1 MGAAPVRVDRP
12 TERHGGT
19 GRDGVQGASGGHL
32 VKADAGHVLGR
43 DGTEDATHPSE
54 AGQRVTVVGVD
65 RLLLPAHDVD
75 SNTCTYADQ
84 PRHADPSGKLNPGLP
99 SGSTPNDGG
108 VDVRGRRR
116 PQGGIR
122 RNLLARPDVLPLVRG
137 AVGGAVRWEPDV
149 RDAATFRVPDLLAE
163 LVRSRRHVAGDA
175 P

>member
-12 TERHGGT
+12 TERHGRT

-84 PRHADPSGKLNPGLP
+84 PATPIHPASRVPGCLP
-99 SGSTPNDGG
+99 AQLRMMVGST
-108 VDVRGRRR
+108 
-116 PQGGIR
+116 
-122 RNLLARPDVLPLVRG
+122 
-137 AVGGAVRWEPDV
+137 
-149 RDAATFRVPDLLAE
+149 
-163 LVRSRRHVAGDA
+163 
-175 P
+175 